1 IKAEK
6 IFQINEEND
15 IEKIDGINKCTQLI
29 KYKFENFQSDISFLI
44 GSKDNCSAIEGYK
57 NNEVIKSISPPAFL
71 SQDFFYVNIQV
82 FQLAFFERRN
92 IYSYMRADRNT
103 HKGKEPTNY
112 YGFIQSK
119 KEFREKIQLE
129 IMNFDG
135 NSSLGTTKID
145 SETGQWQMKL
155 SQPLSKGQF
164 LTKDLNGLEHV
175 CGKKF
180 YLIMDFHIDLKVV
193 NRTVKD
199 LYGDVHNLTGKFEQ
213 VPLGNMLEWSKDYS
227 ITDNLAEKEL
237 SRILEKVISSL
248 GKEITICDPYFL
260 GDLKV
265 ENNTLRLSKDL
276 FSFLNAVLRS
286 SITGNLNKI
295 NVLGYWQKASNRIKS
310 DKIQLINNYKK
321 LFQEVNDN
329 LSRINKK
336 INVDLY
342 FSKLPIHDRYWHGK
356 AEDKEIVYNVSNSIN
371 GIIKNGEVRIMPLK
385 GTECYKQQMKL
396 TRRIESAKKE
406 NLTNGND

>member
-1 IKAEK
+1 MNSDATILSLLTISKNNTEEIIFLYLRELEELAPGNLNWYVNKGKNGKCEYLWEEKKIKQWLVIGQDDEINELAIKIFKTKNETIKIDDVEIKFLIKAEK

-193 NRTVKD
+193 NRTLKD
-199 LYGDVHNLTGKFEQ
+199 LYGR
-213 VPLGNMLEWSKDYS
+213 SKS
-227 ITDNLAEKEL
+227 
-237 SRILEKVISSL
+237 V
-248 GKEITICDPYFL
+248 
-260 GDLKV
+260 V
-265 ENNTLRLSKDL
+265 
-276 FSFLNAVLRS
+276 
-286 SITGNLNKI
+286 
-295 NVLGYWQKASNRIKS
+295 
-310 DKIQLINNYKK
+310 
-321 LFQEVNDN
+321 
-329 LSRINKK
+329 
-336 INVDLY
+336 
-342 FSKLPIHDRYWHGK
+342 
-356 AEDKEIVYNVSNSIN
+356 
-371 GIIKNGEVRIMPLK
+371 
-385 GTECYKQQMKL
+385 
-396 TRRIESAKKE
+396 
-406 NLTNGND
+406 

>member
-1 IKAEK
+1 M
-6 IFQINEEND
+6 
-15 IEKIDGINKCTQLI
+15 
-29 KYKFENFQSDISFLI
+29 I

-164 LTKDLNGLEHV
+164 LTKD
-175 CGKKF
+175 
-180 YLIMDFHIDLKVV
+180 
-193 NRTVKD
+193 
-199 LYGDVHNLTGKFEQ
+199 
-213 VPLGNMLEWSKDYS
+213 
-227 ITDNLAEKEL
+227 
-237 SRILEKVISSL
+237 
-248 GKEITICDPYFL
+248 FL
-260 GDLKV
+260 L
-265 ENNTLRLSKDL
+265 
-276 FSFLNAVLRS
+276 
-286 SITGNLNKI
+286 
-295 NVLGYWQKASNRIKS
+295 Q
-310 DKIQLINNYKK
+310 
-321 LFQEVNDN
+321 
-329 LSRINKK
+329 
-336 INVDLY
+336 
-342 FSKLPIHDRYWHGK
+342 
-356 AEDKEIVYNVSNSIN
+356 
-371 GIIKNGEVRIMPLK
+371 
-385 GTECYKQQMKL
+385 
-396 TRRIESAKKE
+396 
-406 NLTNGND
+406 